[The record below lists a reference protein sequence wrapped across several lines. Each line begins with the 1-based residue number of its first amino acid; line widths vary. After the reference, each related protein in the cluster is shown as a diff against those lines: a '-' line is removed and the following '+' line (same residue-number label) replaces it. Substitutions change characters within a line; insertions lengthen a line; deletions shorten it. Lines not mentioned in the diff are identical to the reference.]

1 MCLWRGPDLPS
12 KRTWLG
18 LVLSAI
24 LPAAAAGEGFSGSA
38 ALEGRYFFESPLS
51 EQQSGERAQFSLF
64 VQPEYY
70 HEWAD
75 GKQSISAVGFGRVDQ
90 IDEERTHADVRELYW
105 QSRGETLEWRLGIRK
120 VFWGMIESNH
130 LVDVINQNDQLENL
144 DGEDKLGQ
152 PMANLAWVTANGTL
166 DFFVLPYFRER
177 EFPGS
182 DGRFRPF
189 LPVDDEHPVYESR
202 DREHHVDG
210 ALRYAHS
217 LGGWDL
223 GLSYF
228 NGTQRDPRFMFA
240 VDDVRIVPNDPPP
253 LCQLATQPGLG
264 DVLSGLAAALPAL
277 DPGCEQ
283 YFTIAPVNPH
293 LLPAYDQMQ
302 QAGLELQRLMEGWFL
317 KLEAIHRDSDAQEY
331 TAVATGF
338 EYTWGAVFESA
349 LDFTL
354 VAEYLYD
361 SRGSIDENSDQALAL
376 RKFFAG
382 ESFTV
387 AEARRLQTLKAE
399 SFSPFQDDVFIGARV
414 ALNDEQSTEFLTGA
428 IVDLESNA
436 ALISFEGSR
445 RIAEGWKLAA
455 ELRYF
460 ADIPVLDPLY
470 SFSRDTYLQLELT
483 RYF

>member
-1 MCLWRGPDLPS
+1 MHRS
-12 KRTWLG
+12 KFWLATTLAMLSS
-18 LVLSAI
+18 LVH
-24 LPAAAAGEGFSGSA
+24 AGEGFSGSA
-38 ALEGRYFFESPLS
+38 ALEGRYFFNAPLS
-51 EQQSGERAQFSLF
+51 DQQSDERAQFSLS

-70 HEWAD
+70 REWAD
-75 GKQSISAVGFGRVDQ
+75 GKQSLTAVGFGRVDQ
-90 IDEERTHADVRELYW
+90 VDEERTHADLRELYW
-105 QSRGETLEWRLGIRK
+105 QQRGETLEWRVGVRK

-152 PMANLAWVTANGTL
+152 PMVNLAWVTGNGTF

-177 EFPGS
+177 EFPGVEA
-182 DGRFRPF
+182 RFRPY
-189 LPVDDEHPVYESR
+189 LPVDDENPVYESSR
-202 DREHHVDG
+202 REQHADG
-210 ALRYAHS
+210 AVRYTHS

-228 NGTQRDPRFMFA
+228 DGTQRDPRFLFA
-240 VDDVRIVPNDPPP
+240 VDDVRIIPNNPP
-253 LCQLATQPGLG
+253 LQCQLALEPGVGDLLTQ
-264 DVLSGLAAALPAL
+264 LAALLPAL
-277 DPGCEQ
+277 NPGCEQ
-283 YFTIAPVNPH
+283 FFTIEPVNPH
-293 LLPAYDQMQ
+293 LRPAYDQMQ
-302 QAGLELQRLMEGWFL
+302 QAGLELQRLMDGWFL
-317 KLEAIHRDSDAQEY
+317 KLEAIHRQSEAQEY

-338 EYTWGAVFESA
+338 EYTWGAVRESA
-349 LDFTL
+349 VDVTL
-354 VAEYLYD
+354 VTEYLYD

-376 RKFFAG
+376 RKFFTG

-387 AEARRLQTLKAE
+387 AEAQRLQNLEAE
-399 SFSPFQDDVFIGARV
+399 TFSPFQNDAFIGARV

-455 ELRYF
+455 EIRHF
-460 ADIPVLDPLY
+460 ADVPVLDPLY
-470 SFSRDTYLQLELT
+470 SFSRDTYLQVELT